1 MGPGMDP
8 GQGDAPGQQMNSTQ
22 TGEGGQ
28 GIANTALAMKG
39 GGAGGGAPGAL
50 GNFGGTGTGP
60 QTPVQVVTGLSQHD
74 RAAVA
79 QLQNEKPPRE
89 FVHQVQQ
96 YYKNLADGAGL

>member
-1 MGPGMDP
+1 MNSDQT
-8 GQGDAPGQQMNSTQ
+8 GQGGN
-22 TGEGGQ
+22 

-50 GNFGGTGTGP
+50 GNFGGTGGASN
-60 QTPVQVVTGLSQHD
+60 TPVQVVSGLSPHD

-79 QLQNEKPPRE
+79 QLQNQKPPRQY
-89 FVHQVQQ
+89 VPQVQQ

>member
-1 MGPGMDP
+1 MDP

-28 GIANTALAMKG
+28 GMANTALAMKG
-39 GGAGGGAPGAL
+39 GGAGGGTPGAL
-50 GNFGGTGTGP
+50 GNFGGTGGWNG
-60 QTPVQVVTGLSQHD
+60 PVQVVSGLSPHD

-89 FVHQVQQ
+89 FVPQVQQ
-96 YYKNLADGAGL
+96 YYKNLADGSGL